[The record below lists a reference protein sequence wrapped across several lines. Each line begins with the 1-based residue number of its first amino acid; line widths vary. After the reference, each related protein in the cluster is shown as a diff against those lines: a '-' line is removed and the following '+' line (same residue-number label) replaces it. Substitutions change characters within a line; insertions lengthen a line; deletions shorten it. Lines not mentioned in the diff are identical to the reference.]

1 MGVGD
6 IGAMHDLVRRE
17 RKCKAD
23 VDGRGAGRINDAGM
37 DGRPGSDFYG
47 SWKQRRRDRISISDG
62 AWIRAGAY
70 NADDDGTSWAD
81 GMRGDGVGVRDVGAV
96 YDGRT
101 GSERHCHNCGDG
113 RTARRVNE
121 YGGVDG
127 QWNDERHNTQQH
139 WRDGIDVGDGAW
151 VEYGAGIVYGT
162 GAGGYDGMRGD
173 GVGVGDVGAV
183 PCGTWG
189 AGDPAGGDDGGRS
202 WRKRDAGMVGG
213 PCRAERDATTE
224 PSGDGVDV
232 DDGAWGGPGARDV
245 YGKDARRAYGMRG
258 DGVGVGDVGE
268 VHDWAGGSGH
278 TTGGDDG

>member
-1 MGVGD
+1 M
-6 IGAMHDLVRRE
+6 AL
-17 RKCKAD
+17 
-23 VDGRGAGRINDAGM
+23 
-37 DGRPGSDFYG
+37 GSNGGGTG
-47 SWKQRRRDRISISDG
+47 SSISDG

-139 WRDGIDVGDGAW
+139 WRDGIGVCDGAW
-151 VEYGAGIVYGT
+151 IGAGTDYADVDGPSR
-162 GAGGYDGMRGD
+162 ADGMRGD

-183 PCGTWG
+183 Y
-189 AGDPAGGDDGGRS
+189 DGRPEGERHDHRCCDGR
-202 WRKRDAGMVGG
+202 
-213 PCRAERDATTE
+213 
-224 PSGDGVDV
+224 
-232 DDGAWGGPGARDV
+232 
-245 YGKDARRAYGMRG
+245 
-258 DGVGVGDVGE
+258 
-268 VHDWAGGSGH
+268 GSRCECV
-278 TTGGDDG
+278 